1 MLTVVNNSQTFS
13 DDPIRHLGFESVHLD
28 RDVCIHL
35 DSVREKPFDFSSNT
49 HYLLDLETPNR
60 WINEDTRSE
69 CYKNEEIYDFI
80 FSIDPFLVKK
90 RNQQLGK
97 QKYIYS
103 FFPFD
108 GNRIPAETEKAF
120 DVFYSGHAKHGCM
133 ELLSCVDL
141 YKGCIVSN
149 NYRNAVSYTDKIRM
163 NSMSKIS
170 IVHNKHILPT
180 DLVESTRK
188 LDCTEVRNNTLTQHK
203 ARVIEAAMC
212 GSIMLCERDEFNIIE
227 DLFEEGK
234 DFLYFD
240 DQTSLKYRID
250 SILADYENYKTLAI
264 NAKTK
269 AVQNYTTEAFV
280 RRYLS
285 NA

>member
-1 MLTVVNNSQTFS
+1 
-13 DDPIRHLGFESVHLD
+13 
-28 RDVCIHL
+28 
-35 DSVREKPFDFSSNT
+35 
-49 HYLLDLETPNR
+49 
-60 WINEDTRSE
+60 
-69 CYKNEEIYDFI
+69 
-80 FSIDPFLVKK
+80 
-90 RNQQLGK
+90 
-97 QKYIYS
+97 
-103 FFPFD
+103 
-108 GNRIPAETEKAF
+108 
-120 DVFYSGHAKHGCM
+120 
-133 ELLSCVDL
+133 
-141 YKGCIVSN
+141 
-149 NYRNAVSYTDKIRM
+149 
-163 NSMSKIS
+163 MSKIS

>member
-1 MLTVVNNSQTFS
+1 MLKVINNSQTFS
-13 DDPIRHLGFESVHLD
+13 EDPIHHLGFEAVHMDLD
-28 RDVCIHL
+28 VFIHL
-35 DSVREKPFDFSSNT
+35 DHVRDKPFDFSTGT

-60 WINEDTRSE
+60 WIHEDTRAD
-69 CYKNEEIYDFI
+69 CYKNEERYDFI

-90 RNQQLGK
+90 RNEQLGK
-97 QKYIYS
+97 EKYIYS

-108 GNRIPAETEKAF
+108 GRRIPPQIEKKF

-133 ELLSCVDL
+133 ELISCIDR
-141 YKGCIVSN
+141 YRGCIVSN
-149 NYRNAVSYTDKIRM
+149 NYRNSVSYKDKILL
-163 NSMSKIS
+163 NSASKIS
-170 IVHNKHILPT
+170 IVHNKYILPVHQAEET
-180 DLVESTRK
+180 KK
-188 LDCTEVRNNTLTQHK
+188 LNCTEVRNNTVTQHK
-203 ARVIEAAMC
+203 ARVVEAAMC
-212 GSIMLCERDEFNIIE
+212 DSIMLCERDEFNIIE

-240 DQTSLKYRID
+240 DEVSLKDRID
-250 SILADYENYKTLAI
+250 SILSDYENYKTLAV